1 MKQKGIVKCHVFIVL
16 MMFVASV
23 PADLSAQGEVK
34 DSAAHSRL
42 DEVQQLKEVVVS
54 APVRSKVKAN
64 SIETR
69 IVGSDLEHV
78 GSAEDVLTRVPGM
91 MKNGETLEVIGRGA
105 PIYYINGRRIYDLG
119 ELKQINSEQIRAV
132 EVINNPGA
140 DYDATVS
147 AVVKIKTRRI
157 QGEGLGLDAKMRLE
171 QSLYREQTSPGLNLA
186 LNYRHKNIDIFGG
199 ANNWIGHYNEGGEM
213 AATTKS
219 RNVSS
224 EQIGDYSIH
233 ERSAGYQFNL
243 GSAWQLN
250 DSNSVGA
257 MVRFD
262 GCWSDKADKTVSETV
277 WFNGEL
283 EDRLTTLDNWR
294 IRPNRGYL
302 FNAYYNGTI
311 GNISIDW
318 NFDRYHHKACQNNDI
333 KEKGTIEPRQFP
345 TSTYTRNNLWATK
358 LVLSYPY
365 KKSSF
370 KLGGEY
376 VSVNNDN
383 AYEAQSLSM
392 VSASNTHEKTAS
404 LFAEYSLMSPIG
416 QWMAGLRYEHVV
428 RDYEDI
434 HESANNN
441 KTRQDEL
448 FPFFSWSKGFGPL
461 NLSLNYTVRT
471 VRPQYWQL
479 IDAMRYHSKFIYENG
494 NPQLDNTI
502 DQTLSL
508 SANYKWLVFA
518 FDYLNAKRA
527 IIDWADSYYDY
538 GPILLKPKNL
548 PEPIKCITTYIVA
561 QPRLGCWMPNYTIG
575 FSKQFLTLDLKDV
588 SEPLGVRTASFSHP
602 MFVVMANNTFK
613 IDNRDNIPCQ
623 LEINLQYQSKM
634 SYKNSLLQQPKWI
647 LNVALQRTYM
657 NGNLTFRLSGNN
669 LLDRIVYDAV
679 ADYGNCS
686 VRKEFNQHK
695 CNITLDIHYRFNASR
710 SKYRGSNAGQNAI
723 NRM

>member
-1 MKQKGIVKCHVFIVL
+1 MKLRMIVNCHVFIVL
-16 MMFVASV
+16 MMLLASA
-23 PADLSAQGEVK
+23 PAAMSAQVEVN
-34 DSAAHSRL
+34 DSAAHSRF

-54 APVRSKVKAN
+54 APARSKVKAN

-105 PIYYINGRRIYDLG
+105 PIYYVNGRRIYDVG
-119 ELKQINSEQIRAV
+119 ELKQINSEQIRAI

-171 QSLYREQTSPGLNLA
+171 QSIYRNQYSPGLNVA

-199 ANNWIGHYNEGGEM
+199 ANNWIGHYNEGGDM
-213 AATTKS
+213 AVKAET
-219 RNVSS
+219 RNVVS

-233 ERSAGYQFNL
+233 ERSSCYQFNL

-262 GCWSDKADKTVSETV
+262 GCWSNKSEKTVSEAV
-277 WFNGEL
+277 WIDGAQT
-283 EDRLTTLDNWR
+283 DYLTTLDKWR
-294 IRPNRGYL
+294 AHPNRGYL
-302 FNAYYNGTI
+302 VNVYYNGTI
-311 GNISIDW
+311 GNVSIDW
-318 NFDRYHHKACQNNDI
+318 NIDRYHHKTSQNNDI
-333 KEKGTIEPRQFP
+333 MEKSNIESRQFP
-345 TSTYTRNNLWATK
+345 TSTFTKNNLWATK

-365 KKSSF
+365 RKSSF

-383 AYEAQSLSM
+383 AYEAQLLSM
-392 VSASNTHEKTAS
+392 VSGTNTHEKTAS

-416 QWMAGLRYEHVV
+416 QWKAGLRYEHII
-428 RDYEDI
+428 REYEDLL
-434 HESANNN
+434 ESENNN
-441 KTRQDEL
+441 NTKQDEL
-448 FPFFSWSKGFGPL
+448 YPFFSWSKGFGPL
-461 NLSLNYTVRT
+461 NLSLNYTVKT
-471 VRPQYWQL
+471 IRPQYWQL
-479 IDAMRYHSKFIYENG
+479 IDAMRYHSRFIYERG
-494 NPQLDNTI
+494 NPQLDNTV
-502 DQTLSL
+502 DHTLSL
-508 SANYKWLVFA
+508 SANYKWLVFG

-527 IIDWADSYYDY
+527 IMEWACPYYDY

-548 PEPIKCITTYIVA
+548 PEPVKSITTYIVA
-561 QPRLGCWMPNYTIG
+561 QPRFGCWMPNYTIG
-575 FSKQFLTLDLKDV
+575 FSKQFLTLDLKDY
-588 SEPLGVRTASFSHP
+588 SEPSGVRSASFSHP

-613 IDNRDNIPCQ
+613 IDNHDNIPCQ
-623 LEINLQYQSKM
+623 LEINLQYRSKM
-634 SYKNSLLQQPKWI
+634 SYMNSMLQQPAWV

-669 LLDRIVYDAV
+669 LLDRIVSDAL
-679 ADYGNCS
+679 ADYGCCS
-686 VRKEFNQHK
+686 VRKEFNQHQS
-695 CNITLDIHYRFNASR
+695 NITLDIHYRLNASR
-710 SKYRGSNAGQNAI
+710 SKYRGSSAGQDAI